1 MTCVW
6 LSRAAL
12 ALVGPVLALDTAL
25 LAQAPART
33 GTTTTMV
40 VSATKSSEDA
50 LDIAAP
56 VSVISGDE
64 LRRRGA
70 KTVAD
75 ALQDVAG
82 LDTGSGSDN
91 GNRLANIGIWGLKEF
106 DALLVMV
113 DGVPA
118 GGPFNPSLAQIPVE
132 NVDRIEIVKGPQ
144 GTLYGV
150 SAFAGMIQV
159 FTRHPKEAGGSLT
172 LGGGSFSDKHG
183 NLSYTASQGDRT
195 IHLFGTMG
203 RNKGWQDGTDFSSD
217 RLSLGFSQ
225 RTKEGSV
232 DVTVGVL
239 RATNYFGSP
248 LPVDAGQPVPG
259 FEIDRNYAIGGG
271 RLDHRVYSLASTIS
285 QPLSKTVR
293 LENTL
298 GLTRDEQIAVRSF
311 IVGSDGTTATATGTS
326 VRPLE
331 TTFYDDARIV
341 SDFTA
346 AGHQRLVVG
355 IAYTAG
361 KTTLDGTG
369 FDFSLLSGP
378 NPVVPTLDQVPV
390 GDHRSAEDSR
400 TFWGFYVNDE
410 WTPFRALTLTFGA
423 RYDRT
428 SESLDATVA
437 EVGAPGPDVASDS
450 RTDGAWSGGVAAL
463 VRLVDKPK
471 ASVLN
476 AFNVYASAKSNFKPA
491 APNILEAESARILEP
506 ERAHSAE
513 IGLKTRWAHG
523 TLSFDVTLFH
533 MNFENLVVSTVGPGG
548 QPELT
553 NAGEERFQGM
563 DAELVWALPKF
574 EGWSLAAGY
583 GHHDATYVRFSFLT
597 PDGELRVVDGKRL
610 ELVPRDLWNA
620 RLAYAPKTGLG
631 FWGAVRHQNIR
642 PLTRRN
648 TFYTD
653 SFYEW
658 DAGASWEFKW
668 GRVSLVGRNLG
679 ENRHYTS
686 DSEIGDG
693 QFYVAPP
700 RRFMGEVAF
709 RF

>member
-1 MTCVW
+1 MPF
-6 LSRAAL
+6 SRAAL
-12 ALVGPVLALDTAL
+12 ALAGPILALDMAL
-25 LAQAPART
+25 FAQAPVRT
-33 GTTTTMV
+33 GATTTMV

-106 DALLVMV
+106 DALLVTV

-132 NVDRIEIVKGPQ
+132 DIDRIEIVKGPQ

-159 FTRHPKEAGGSLT
+159 FTRHSKEAGGSLT

-183 NLSYTASQGDRT
+183 NLSYTASQGDQT

-203 RNKGWQDGTDFSSD
+203 RNKGWQDGTDVSSD

-225 RTKEGSV
+225 RTKDGSV
-232 DVTVGVL
+232 DVTVGVV
-239 RATNYFGSP
+239 RDTNYFGSP

-271 RLDHRVYSLASTIS
+271 RLDHRIYSLASTIS
-285 QPLSKTVR
+285 QPLSRSVR

-331 TTFYDDARIV
+331 TTLFDDARIV

-346 AGHQRLVVG
+346 GGHQRFVAG
-355 IAYTAG
+355 IAYTSG
-361 KTTLDGTG
+361 KTTLEGTG
-369 FDFSLLSGP
+369 FDFSLLTGP
-378 NPVVPTLDQVPV
+378 HPVVPTLDQVPV

-400 TFWGFYVNDE
+400 TFWGFYLNDE

-437 EVGAPGPDVASDS
+437 EVGAPAPDVASDS

-476 AFNVYASAKSNFKPA
+476 ALNVYGSAKSNFKPA

-506 ERAHSAE
+506 ERARSGE
-513 IGLKTRWAHG
+513 IGLKTRWARG
-523 TLSFDVTLFH
+523 TLSFDVTFFH
-533 MNFENLVVSTVGPGG
+533 MNFENLVVSTAGPDG
-548 QPELT
+548 QPTLT
-553 NAGEERFQGM
+553 NAGQERFQGM
-563 DAELVWALPKF
+563 DAELVWALPRF

-583 GHHDATYVRFSFLT
+583 GHHDATYVSFSFLT

-620 RLAYAPKTGLG
+620 RVSYAPKTGLG

-658 DAGASWEFKW
+658 DAGASWEFSW

-679 ENRHYTS
+679 DDRHYTS

-700 RRFMGEVAF
+700 RRILGEMAF

>member
-1 MTCVW
+1 M
-6 LSRAAL
+6 SFSSAAL
-12 ALVGPVLALDTAL
+12 AFAGSVLAFHTVL
-25 LAQAPART
+25 LAQVPVGKGAA
-33 GTTTTMV
+33 TTIV
-40 VSATKSSEDA
+40 VSATKAEEDA
-50 LDIAAP
+50 LDVAAP
-56 VSVISGDE
+56 VSVVSGDE
-64 LRRRGA
+64 LRRHGT
-70 KTVAD
+70 KTVAE

-82 LDTGSGSDN
+82 LDTGNGSDN
-91 GNRLANIGIWGLKEF
+91 GSRLANIGVWGLKEF
-106 DALLVMV
+106 DAFLVTV

-118 GGPFNPSLAQIPVE
+118 GGPFNPSLAQISVE
-132 NVDRIEIVKGPQ
+132 DVDRIEIVKGPQ

-159 FTRHPKEAGGSLT
+159 FTRHPKEAGGALT
-172 LGGGSFSDKHG
+172 LGGGSFSDWHG
-183 NLSYTASQGDRT
+183 NLSYTASQGDQT
-195 IHLFGTMG
+195 IHLFGTMA
-203 RNKGWQDGTDFSSD
+203 RNKGWQDGTDVSAD
-217 RLSLGFSQ
+217 RLSLGYTQ
-225 RTKEGSV
+225 RTKEGFVSV
-232 DVTVGVL
+232 TLGIARDTS
-239 RATNYFGSP
+239 YFGSP

-259 FEIDRNYAIGGG
+259 FEVDRNYAIGGA
-271 RLDHRVYSLASTIS
+271 RLDHRIYSFASTVS
-285 QPLSKTVR
+285 QPLSRSVR
-293 LENTL
+293 VENTL

-311 IVGSDGTTATATGTS
+311 IETADATSATATGTS
-326 VRPLE
+326 LTPLE
-331 TTFYDDARIV
+331 TTFFDDARIV
-341 SDFTA
+341 ADFTA
-346 AGHQRLVVG
+346 GGHHKFVTG
-355 IAYTAG
+355 IAYTSG

-369 FDFSLLSGP
+369 FDFSLLTGP
-378 NPVVPTLDQVPV
+378 HPVVPTLDEVPA

-400 TFWGFYVNDE
+400 TFWGFYANDE
-410 WTPFRALTLTFGA
+410 WTPFHALTLTFGA

-437 EVGAPGPDVASDS
+437 KVGAPAPDVASDS

-471 ASVLN
+471 ASVLS
-476 AFNVYASAKSNFKPA
+476 ALNVYVSAKSNFKPA
-491 APNILEAESARILEP
+491 APNILEAGSARILEP
-506 ERAHSAE
+506 ERARSGE
-513 IGLKTRWAHG
+513 IGLKTRWARG
-523 TLSFDVTLFH
+523 RLSFDVTFFH
-533 MNFENLVVSTVGPGG
+533 MEFENLVVSTVGPNG
-548 QPELT
+548 QPLLT

-563 DAELVWALPKF
+563 DAELVWALPKL

-583 GHHDATYVRFSFLT
+583 GHHDATYVSFSFLT

-648 TFYTD
+648 TFYTE

-679 ENRHYTS
+679 DDRHYVT

-700 RRFMGEVAF
+700 RRILGEIAF

>member
-1 MTCVW
+1 
-6 LSRAAL
+6 
-12 ALVGPVLALDTAL
+12 
-25 LAQAPART
+25 
-33 GTTTTMV
+33 MV
-40 VSATKSSEDA
+40 VSATKAEEKA
-50 LDIAAP
+50 LDVAAP
-56 VSVISGDE
+56 VSVVSGDE
-64 LRRRGA
+64 LRRHGA
-70 KTVAD
+70 KTVAE

-82 LDTGSGSDN
+82 LDTGNGSDN
-91 GNRLANIGIWGLKEF
+91 GSRLANIGVWGLKEF

-118 GGPFNPSLAQIPVE
+118 GGPFNPSLAQISVE
-132 NVDRIEIVKGPQ
+132 DVDRIEIVKGPQ

-159 FTRHPKEAGGSLT
+159 FTRHPKEAGGALT
-172 LGGGSFSDKHG
+172 LGGGTFSDKHG
-183 NLSYTASQGDRT
+183 NLSYTASQGDQT
-195 IHLFGTMG
+195 IRLFGSMV
-203 RNKGWQDGTDFSSD
+203 RNKGWQDGTDVSAD
-217 RLSLGFSQ
+217 RLSLGYMQ

-232 DVTVGVL
+232 NVTVGVT
-239 RATNYFGSP
+239 RDTSYFGSP
-248 LPVDAGQPVPG
+248 LPVDGGQPVPG
-259 FEIDRNYAIGGG
+259 FEVDRNYAIGGG
-271 RLDHRVYSLASTIS
+271 RLDHRIYSLASTVS
-285 QPLSKTVR
+285 QPLSASVR

-311 IVGSDGTTATATGTS
+311 IVGTDGTAATATGTS
-326 VRPLE
+326 LTPLE
-331 TTFYDDARIV
+331 TMFFNDARIIAD
-341 SDFTA
+341 STA
-346 AGHQRLVVG
+346 GGRHKLVAG
-355 IAYTAG
+355 IAYTSG
-361 KTTLDGTG
+361 RTTLDGTG
-369 FDFSLLSGP
+369 FDFSLLTGP
-378 NPVVPTLDQVPV
+378 QPVVPTLDEVPV
-390 GDHRSAEDSR
+390 GDHRSAEDRR
-400 TFWGFYVNDE
+400 TFWGFYANDE
-410 WTPFRALTLTFGA
+410 WTPLRALTLTFGA

-437 EVGAPGPDVASDS
+437 EVGAPAPEVASDS
-450 RTDGAWSGGVAAL
+450 RTDGAWSGGVSAL

-476 AFNVYASAKSNFKPA
+476 ALNVYLSAKSNFKPA

-506 ERAHSAE
+506 ERARSGE
-513 IGLKTRWAHG
+513 IGLKTRWVNG
-523 TLSFDVTLFH
+523 TLSLDVTFFH
-533 MNFENLVVSTVGPGG
+533 MSFENLVVSTVGSSG

-563 DAELVWALPKF
+563 DAELLWALPNL
-574 EGWSLAAGY
+574 EGWSVAAGY
-583 GHHDATYVRFSFLT
+583 GHHDATYVSFSFLT

-631 FWGAVRHQNIR
+631 FWGAVRHQSIR
-642 PLTRRN
+642 PLNRRN

-679 ENRHYTS
+679 DDRHYVS
-686 DSEIGDG
+686 DSEIGDS

-700 RRFMGEVAF
+700 RRILGEIAF